1 MNRNRVYQLID
12 SERAYQDKLPSTRT
26 DGQPRTVGDYL
37 TMFQYYLDK
46 AAEAWVMNPGDQSA
60 LDVVRKLAGIAVH
73 CMEDHGAPPRA
84 LAPGYLPPGIPDV
97 FFSRTPAP
105 VALPPKPV
113 KAKPFTKKAKPKKP
127 R

>member
-1 MNRNRVYQLID
+1 MNRNLVYRLID
-12 SERAYQDKLPSTRT
+12 GERAYQDKLPPART

-46 AAEAWVMNPGDQSA
+46 AAEAWVMNPGDQPA

-73 CMEDHGAPPRA
+73 CMEDHGAPARSQPNP
-84 LAPGYLPPGIPDV
+84 LGIPDA
-97 FFSRTPAP
+97 FFGP
-105 VALPPKPV
+105 VAKADNPVLKVV
-113 KAKPFTKKAKPKKP
+113 KAKPFTKKAKPKKA